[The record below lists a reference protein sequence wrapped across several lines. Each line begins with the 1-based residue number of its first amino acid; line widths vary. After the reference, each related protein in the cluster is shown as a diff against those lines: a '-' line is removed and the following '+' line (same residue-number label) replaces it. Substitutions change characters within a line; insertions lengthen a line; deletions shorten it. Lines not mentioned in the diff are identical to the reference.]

1 MADTDKKPLG
11 RPFHTFLQT
20 ELGRWVEQGLVT
32 AAQKEAILAGY
43 TAPEEKPR
51 RRVSS
56 VLPAILIALAVV
68 LIGVG
73 LILFYAAN
81 WRKMLPAVKLTQVV
95 GMLVATYGG
104 SYYQHFRRKIPLA
117 GRGLLMLGMIS
128 FGAAIGLVAQIF
140 HISAHPSNGV
150 LLWLLGV
157 LSLSIVMDER
167 FGYYLAAI
175 LAMVWNVWEVSVY
188 GSPNYPFVLFPALLF
203 YLFQRRADAA
213 GQLVAA
219 LECLF
224 YFYQVNIL
232 LLPQPGDPAV
242 AGLLLLHLP
251 LGVVLIGLDR
261 LVQRPAMRIPL
272 AVLGALGWVFVFA
285 PLIGLSWPIQLE
297 RTFPLLS
304 WPLGLEHALALA
316 IGTGFALR
324 LRREGQPTSLF
335 LGALGFGALSLV
347 LPLGSKPVL
356 LVAMHLGLLGLI
368 LGMLWFSH
376 APTGRAV
383 DRVFAFLFAV
393 GALVVKGSGL
403 LTLGLASKTFAVAY
417 GLGYVLFATVVF
429 LINQLVRD
437 VLKDRFRP
445 GILDGMCALTT
456 FLVIYALSFRVAG
469 QSSILDAD
477 RIVLLL
483 VGLLVG
489 LALLLYAVLWRRG
502 APRLP
507 LGLSALIFLVSTI
520 LLFAAGP
527 SLGWQVYSVLFNLL
541 LLLLEGALLYH
552 ATRVNS
558 ALLANAAI
566 AAFAVQVFT
575 RYVDVFWDLLS
586 GSLLFIITG
595 LVVFGGGFVL
605 ELNRRKLMRH
615 IREQPPR
622 DEEAA

>member
-1 MADTDKKPLG
+1 VADTDKKPLG

-81 WRKMLPAVKLTQVV
+81 WRKMLPAVKLTQVF

-104 SYYQHFRRKIPLA
+104 SYYLLFRRKIPLA
-117 GRGLLMLGMIS
+117 GRGLLLLGMIS